1 VRNKQFATVR
11 FKEGYDLD
19 EVDKFL
25 DDVEAEIIRLTTE
38 NEELRARATTA
49 ETAPKPSVAPVTAPV
64 APPVPAAQVIPPTEA
79 AVAMLTLAQKTAD
92 EHVAN
97 AKMESERVLS
107 QARNQADA
115 AMVER
120 ETQRVTLEK
129 RIEELRAFERE
140 YRSKLRSYIEGQ
152 LQDLDTRSGESA
164 ALRPAT
170 PAAPVHPATTA
181 QVPAPPAPV
190 PAAPTP
196 PRPAAPPVPPAPP
209 AGGDGFNRPVPVP
222 PTAPPVPPTAP
233 PVPPP
238 FGGTIPTAPPREG

>member
-1 VRNKQFATVR
+1 MALTPEDVRNKQFATVR

-38 NEELRARATTA
+38 NEELLARATTA
-49 ETAPKPSVAPVTAPV
+49 ETAPKASVAPVT
-64 APPVPAAQVIPPTEA
+64 PPVPTAPVVPPTEA
-79 AVAMLTLAQKTAD
+79 AVAMLALAQKTAD

-107 QARNQADA
+107 QARNQADSAMA
-115 AMVER
+115 AR

-140 YRSKLRSYIEGQ
+140 YRSKLRVYIEGQ
-152 LQDLDTRSGESA
+152 LQDLDTKSGENA
-164 ALRPAT
+164 APRPMS
-170 PAAPVHPATTA
+170 PAAPAHPATTA
-181 QVPAPPAPV
+181 THPATTATVPAPPAPV

-196 PRPAAPPVPPAPP
+196 PRPATPPVPP
-209 AGGDGFNRPVPVP
+209 V
-222 PTAPPVPPTAP
+222 P

>member
-1 VRNKQFATVR
+1 MALTPEDVRNKQFATVR

-38 NEELRARATTA
+38 NEELLARATTA
-49 ETAPKPSVAPVTAPV
+49 ESAPKASVAPVTAPV
-64 APPVPAAQVIPPTEA
+64 TPPVSTVPVVPPTEA
-79 AVAMLTLAQKTAD
+79 AVAMLALAQKTAD
-92 EHVAN
+92 EYVAN

-107 QARNQADA
+107 QARNQADS
-115 AMVER
+115 AMTAR

-140 YRSKLRSYIEGQ
+140 YRSKLRAYIEGQ
-152 LQDLDTRSGESA
+152 LQDLDTKSGESA
-164 ALRPAT
+164 APRPMS
-170 PAAPVHPATTA
+170 PAAPAHPAMTAQVPATTA

-196 PRPAAPPVPPAPP
+196 PRPATPPVPPA
-209 AGGDGFNRPVPVP
+209 
-222 PTAPPVPPTAP
+222 
-233 PVPPP
+233 PPP